1 MSSSSGK
8 KLLCKETGLMLL
20 YMIFKISFNC
30 SLKENRVGG
39 LMIFLRNIIMRN
51 ASKKSPTLVFFI
63 SRNKGT
69 EEKEGSTRVYPF
81 LCFSLA
87 LFRCPGGPRTERT
100 LAIVPKEAPWADGHQ
115 LFLTSKVF

>member
-63 SRNKGT
+63 SRNKGSKQ
-69 EEKEGSTRVYPF
+69 KEGSTRVYPF
-81 LCFSLA
+81 LCFSLKSTNSKPA
-87 LFRCPGGPRTERT
+87 MLKF
-100 LAIVPKEAPWADGHQ
+100 PK
-115 LFLTSKVF
+115 